1 MSTSINSKIPEL
13 LCPAGD
19 LTRLIAAVDYGADAV
34 YLAGEEF
41 GMRTAASNFGEED
54 LIRGVKYAH
63 SHGVKVHVACN
74 TVPHNEEMSRLPDFL
89 KFLENA
95 GVDAVIASDIGTA
108 GMVKKYVPSAELH
121 ISVQSGIC
129 NYVTAN
135 AFYEMGAKRVVLA
148 RELSLDEIR
157 EIRAKTPKD
166 LEIECFAHGAMCV
179 SFSARCLLS
188 SYMTGRD
195 ANRGDCAQPCRWNY
209 SLMEEKRPGQYFDIT
224 ETDKGSYILNS
235 NDMCMAPYLDKL
247 AEAGIDSI
255 KIEGRAKSHY
265 YVAVTT
271 NAYRAA
277 LDSLREEKEE
287 WTLAPWIA
295 EELEKISHR
304 PYSTGFYF
312 GTPQQTYESAGYV
325 RDYSVAAVVT
335 GYENGR
341 IIAVMKN
348 KFYVGQE
355 FDCLA
360 VRQAPFILKAKELYD
375 GEDNAIDNAPHPMM
389 TVKIPFDRPVPAGS
403 LLRMK
408 NE

>member
-1 MSTSINSKIPEL
+1 MSTWINRKIPEL

-54 LIRGVKYAH
+54 LIKGVEYAH
-63 SHGVKVHVACN
+63 AHGVKVHVACN
-74 TVPHNEEMSRLPDFL
+74 IVPHNEEMSRLPDFL
-89 KFLENA
+89 KFLDKA

-157 EIRAKTPKD
+157 EIRENTPKD
-166 LEIECFAHGAMCV
+166 LEIECFSHGAMCV

-195 ANRGDCAQPCRWNY
+195 ANRGECAQPCRWHY

-224 ETDKGSYILNS
+224 ETDKGSYILNA
-235 NDMCMAPYLDKL
+235 NDMCMAPYLDKM
-247 AEAGIDSI
+247 AEAGVDSI

-277 LDSLREEKEE
+277 LDSLKEAGE
-287 WTLAPWIA
+287 DWTLAPWIS

-312 GTPQQTYESAGYV
+312 GTPQQTYQSAGYV

-335 GYENGR
+335 GYEDGKV
-341 IIAVMKN
+341 IAIMKN

-360 VRQAPFILKAKELYD
+360 VRQSPFIIKAQELYD
-375 GEDNAIDNAPHPMM
+375 GEDNPIDNAPHPMM
-389 TVKIPFDRPVPAGS
+389 TVKIPFDRPIPAGS